1 MATIRVCDWTK
12 KQIATTAQTVKLM
25 VGSRAYEISEAAAT
39 EMIGRLESDV
49 VPPQA
54 APLQV
59 VNGPAAR
66 HVAEPDIGINIE
78 TEGDPFEGDPEQE
91 PMGEPV
97 KLPVPAANPLPIPES
112 IKQKLPLPSP
122 AQADQVV
129 AESTKFKEGTLK
141 TLTPGK
147 NRNLAQQRLAA
158 REAKFEDNKRP
169 VPRIGRDEE

>member
-12 KQIATTAQTVKLM
+12 KQIATTAQTVKLV
-25 VGSRAYEISEAAAT
+25 VGTRTYEISEAAAT
-39 EMIGRLESDV
+39 EMISRLEGDV

-54 APLQV
+54 APL
-59 VNGPAAR
+59 PPSAR
-66 HVAEPDIGINIE
+66 HVAEPDIGVNIE
-78 TEGDPFEGDPEQE
+78 TEGDPFEASPEPE

-97 KLPVPAANPLPIPES
+97 KLPVKAAAPLPIPNSVKE
-112 IKQKLPLPSP
+112 KLPLPSL

-147 NRNLAQQRLAA
+147 TRNLAQQRLAV

-169 VPRIGRDEE
+169 VPRMGRDEE